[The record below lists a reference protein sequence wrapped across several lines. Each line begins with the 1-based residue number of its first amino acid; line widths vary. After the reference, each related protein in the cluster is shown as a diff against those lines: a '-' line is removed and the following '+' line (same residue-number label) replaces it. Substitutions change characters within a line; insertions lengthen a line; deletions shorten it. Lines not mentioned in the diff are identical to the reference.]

1 MGKKEINDILRSAI
15 NEFPILD
22 VKVKLPE
29 WVHVLSNK
37 NEIKNHYLNKI
48 KESVVNVNKIKDV
61 DTIINYYTDSTIINR
76 AYISDVDTGDGV
88 VTLNLEN
95 ANLRFLSSIV
105 TSICAADFYKNVKNY
120 FNLITI
126 ESFLYEVFLP
136 LCDEYMANY
145 YEKQKNANTL
155 GR

>member
-1 MGKKEINDILRSAI
+1 MQ
-15 NEFPILD
+15 NENNEVIKAL
-22 VKVKLPE
+22 E
-29 WVHVLSNK
+29 E
-37 NEIKNHYLNKI
+37 EIKTLNEELKKYGKGNI
-48 KESVVNVNKIKDV
+48 VTFETYEKEFEVRLEEVSFFNNKLMLTLSLFK
-61 DTIINYYTDSTIINR
+61 TILSLI
-76 AYISDVDTGDGV
+76 

-126 ESFLYEVFLP
+126 ESFIYEVFLP